1 MFVDCHDS
9 AAIIDTINESI
20 LTVPLQQSTELS
32 VVLVSSNLTDAS
44 SISEKSGSTL
54 ATALPVT
61 DQNNLPLTQLHVS
74 PLSPVSLE
82 VNNATVHDAHS
93 ANTSPLRQECY
104 TVPTVSTISHCS
116 FSSLMPTPTTS
127 RPQANGRKRLVAHAT
142 VITSSPYKNE
152 LSAKRSKG
160 KSQNEKLSATK
171 AKNLRKVKQPVT
183 KPSKQP
189 RAKQVRKQTKTC
201 KETVR
206 IEDDVPCLYCGQL
219 YSSSSEEWIKCSECG
234 SWADTVCADV
244 DSDTVEFVCDLCSND

>member
-1 MFVDCHDS
+1 M
-9 AAIIDTINESI
+9 
-20 LTVPLQQSTELS
+20 
-32 VVLVSSNLTDAS
+32 VL
-44 SISEKSGSTL
+44 L
-54 ATALPVT
+54 ATIGSVRSCRDT
-61 DQNNLPLTQLHVS
+61 
-74 PLSPVSLE
+74 
-82 VNNATVHDAHS
+82 HS
-93 ANTSPLRQECY
+93 YRFESQKQ
-104 TVPTVSTISHCS
+104 
-116 FSSLMPTPTTS
+116 
-127 RPQANGRKRLVAHAT
+127 RPYIGRLDSIV
-142 VITSSPYKNE
+142 SSPYKNE

-171 AKNLRKVKQPVT
+171 AKNLGKVKQPVT

-244 DSDTVEFVCDLCSND
+244 DSDTVEFVCELCSND